1 MEEHILGYIDTIN
14 GFIKGFYDVDQK
26 LAESA
31 KNKYLEGLI
40 ARQRKIPSEKL
51 NQIIERVKSETLI
64 YSDYKALIDNVDL
77 IDVCTPPL
85 YHTYYTKLA
94 AEKGKGVLCEKPF
107 ARSYWDAKDSI
118 AGVKSAKIPFYMF
131 TQVIYN
137 DIFKF
142 GKKLIDEGL
151 IGDIIRIKN
160 CHATKDLDHTVSNK
174 NFWDPLV
181 SGGGALSDIGPHAYS
196 VQKYWLGEN
205 YRLKSVQDKGID
217 TRVKNRKIQGKQRDV
232 IVDDIALLELEWD
245 NNGKVVKG
253 EIEAYWGAA
262 PYKFGLY
269 HEIEG
274 TKGIMKFPN
283 GTLGLLLGKSPL
295 FGIHVFFTVES
306 KETGKITKYSM
317 VQPKVHSES
326 IILIDEFCGGKP
338 SRNPIEF
345 AEDMT
350 LMIQGGYIS
359 KNLNRKRVSVNEIK
373 EFCQANAK
381 GANVKEQADSIIKKL
396 FQLQ

>member
-1 MEEHILGYIDTIN
+1 M
-14 GFIKGFYDVDQK
+14 
-26 LAESA
+26 
-31 KNKYLEGLI
+31 
-40 ARQRKIPSEKL
+40 
-51 NQIIERVKSETLI
+51 
-64 YSDYKALIDNVDL
+64 
-77 IDVCTPPL
+77 
-85 YHTYYTKLA
+85 
-94 AEKGKGVLCEKPF
+94 
-107 ARSYWDAKDSI
+107 
-118 AGVKSAKIPFYMF
+118 
-131 TQVIYN
+131 
-137 DIFKF
+137 
-142 GKKLIDEGL
+142 

-306 KETGKITKYSM
+306 KETGKITKYTLR
-317 VQPKVHSES
+317 ES
-326 IILIDEFCGGKP
+326 PFRI
-338 SRNPIEF
+338 N
-345 AEDMT
+345 
-350 LMIQGGYIS
+350 Y
-359 KNLNRKRVSVNEIK
+359 LNR
-373 EFCQANAK
+373 
-381 GANVKEQADSIIKKL
+381 
-396 FQLQ
+396 